1 MWRTF
6 EAWDLLQMLL
16 SDEIYLDAMMLP
28 PFRVIGTTLIHEH
41 WQLGHYRNWVLK
53 FCLSHYSQID
63 GSKDAF
69 FLRSHA
75 SFLFIFL
82 LNSGGKALTGSLHV
96 LEGGP
101 SDLV

>member
-28 PFRVIGTTLIHEH
+28 PFRAIGTTIIHEH

-53 FCLSHYSQID
+53 FCLSHYSQSTD
-63 GSKDAF
+63 LKMPSFCGLTPHF
-69 FLRSHA
+69 FL
-75 SFLFIFL
+75 L
-82 LNSGGKALTGSLHV
+82 LTRTVAEK
-96 LEGGP
+96 P
-101 SDLV
+101 